1 MLQLEK
7 ATPADARTLMQ
18 ICVQA
23 FAEDIGQWG
32 GPIGIDQV
40 KAHLDWMKTYL
51 YYRIVFDEKT
61 VGGVLVD
68 SQDDKHYV
76 LSAMFIA
83 PESQNQ
89 GLGTQAIRLLEETH
103 PTATKWS
110 LSTAYCS
117 HKSQRFYERLGYV
130 KVGETEPG
138 GYPEIPDKH
147 FHLFLYEKKLDGPPQ
162 SIERQ
167 KKKPKARYS
176 V

>member
-18 ICVQA
+18 ICVHA
-23 FAEDIGQWG
+23 FAEEIEQWG

-40 KAHLDWMKTYL
+40 QAHLDWMRTYL
-51 YYRIVFDEKT
+51 YYKVVFDEKT

-68 SQDDKHYV
+68 PQDDKHYV

-83 PESQNQ
+83 PAYQNQ
-89 GLGTQAIRLLEETH
+89 GLGTLAIRLLEETH
-103 PTATKWS
+103 PKATKWS
-110 LSTAYCS
+110 LATAYS
-117 HKSQRFYERLGYV
+117 SPTSQRFYERLGYV

-138 GYPEIPDKH
+138 GYPEIPDKR
-147 FHLFLYEKKLDGPPQ
+147 FHLFLYEKKLEGSPPT
-162 SIERQ
+162 
-167 KKKPKARYS
+167 